1 MPDLLVR
8 LYDLPEGAEVFASLR
23 EVGIVCR
30 RAESFERS
38 ELLRFVRLRWPRW
51 ADECEAAFAR
61 VPPTMMVATAGGD
74 LAGFAAYHATRPNY
88 FGPTAVRSDLRKRGI
103 GTGLLLL
110 ALQAMREEGY
120 AYAIIGGAGPTAFYE
135 RTVGAIVIP
144 GSAGGIYKGKL
155 PG

>member
-8 LYDLPEGAEVFASLR
+8 LYDLPDCAPLLSKLAGEG
-23 EVGIVCR
+23 IICR

-38 ELLRFVRLRWPRW
+38 ELLQFVRQRWPRW
-51 ADECEAAFAR
+51 ADECEAAFVH
-61 VPPTMMVATAGGD
+61 VPPTMMLATTGNL

-88 FGPTAVRSDLRKRGI
+88 FGPTAVRSDVRKHGV

-135 RTVGAIVIP
+135 RAVGAIIIP
-144 GSAGGIYKGKL
+144 GSAGGIYEGKL

>member
-8 LYDLPEGAEVFASLR
+8 LYDFPDSTALLSELGGN
-23 EVGIVCR
+23 GIVCR

-38 ELLRFVRLRWPRW
+38 ATLEFVRQRWPRW

-61 VPPTMMVATAGGD
+61 VPPTMIVATAGGV

-103 GTGLLLL
+103 GTALLLL
-110 ALQAMREEGY
+110 ALEAMREEGY

-135 RTVGAIVIP
+135 RTVGAIIIP
-144 GSAGGIYKGKL
+144 GSTGGIYEGKL